1 MKTFKKVILF
11 IIITVFLIFSFQNRE
26 DIMIKFFTW
35 SLMIPTSLMI
45 ITTYILGM
53 FTGGIIL
60 SLLKKLLFTEEK
72 AISKPT
78 FQKESKVN
86 SDSDLKI

>member
-11 IIITVFLIFSFQNRE
+11 VIIAVFLIFSFQNRE
-26 DIMIKFFTW
+26 DIMIRFFNW

-45 ITTYILGM
+45 VTTYILGM

-72 AISKPT
+72 VISKTT
-78 FQKESKVN
+78 FDK
-86 SDSDLKI
+86 DLKNNPEQNLKL